1 MPEEPD
7 VSPEEMEILDRVWR
21 KRIEDK
27 KQQRQREE
35 EEINSV
41 TGRILAALKS
51 RPDGM
56 RWAEI
61 RAMFDKNHNDE
72 QIKQALL
79 FLMKTPLIRQK
90 VEKKEEQSGERFL
103 LAAS

>member
-1 MPEEPD
+1 
-7 VSPEEMEILDRVWR
+7 
-21 KRIEDK
+21 
-27 KQQRQREE
+27 
-35 EEINSV
+35 
-41 TGRILAALKS
+41 
-51 RPDGM
+51 M